1 MKEPLTEESGAGG
14 TQEIDVASQALLG
27 KLQRKK
33 KIMGNVEI
41 SKGDDRVV
49 KGGDRAVKRDDKGGG
64 RAVKR
69 DDRAVKRDERAVKG
83 GEEWLLEYFRAVHYC
98 LSIR

>member
-49 KGGDRAVKRDDKGGG
+49 KGGDRAVKRD
-64 RAVKR
+64 
-69 DDRAVKRDERAVKG
+69 ERAVKG